1 MEGEA
6 TYAVVQTTEQPAAG
20 YQGVVPR
27 KRIGT
32 QADVQRFQAS
42 PTYKLLQTWL
52 HALNKATLRKSN
64 TAPAV
69 LCPVRPL
76 SVRLNDEALHRSS
89 SRSRQSSSSSS

>member
-6 TYAVVQTTEQPAAG
+6 TSAAVVPAAEQPAG

-76 SVRLNDEALHRSS
+76 SISMMKRCIAAHLEAIISS
-89 SRSRQSSSSSS
+89 

>member
-6 TYAVVQTTEQPAAG
+6 TSAVVPTTEQPAAAG

-76 SVRLNDEALHRSS
+76 SVSMMNRCIAAHLEAIIIIII
-89 SRSRQSSSSSS
+89 

>member
-1 MEGEA
+1 MEGEV
-6 TYAVVQTTEQPAAG
+6 TSAVPTTEQPAAQGAG

-69 LCPVRPL
+69 LCPVR
-76 SVRLNDEALHRSS
+76 LHRG
-89 SRSRQSSSSSS
+89 